1 MTDQKGMTITYKA
14 KNGIYVNM
22 TNRCPCACTFCLRQ
36 NAPGVYGSDPL
47 WLEREPTVE
56 EVEASLSKWDLN
68 SMDEVVFCGYGEPA
82 ERLKDLLEVAA
93 WLKKNYTVKTR
104 INTNGLADLIWGE
117 PTAPWLEGKIDAV
130 SISLNAIDAEEY
142 LRLTRSKFGIGSYDA
157 MLRYTHECTK
167 YVPTVMMTVV
177 DQVTTPEEQESARK
191 ICEKLGATL
200 RVRPFESCS
209 NYGGTAKTVRRGR
222 CPHRP
227 GDITRF
233 YENPMRIRQLPNGAM
248 WASPLTQTWKAFRK
262 VRRGRTTLSAQGKVP
277 NSAEDFRVSG
287 MHFAGRT
294 ETSAHMGYQR
304 ISYGFARTALCR
316 HSWKGKES
324 GQTRRASARFSD
336 QRRLT
341 AEKKAKL

>member
-1 MTDQKGMTITYKA
+1 
-14 KNGIYVNM
+14 M

-200 RVRPFESCS
+200 RVRPFES
-209 NYGGTAKTVRRGR
+209 
-222 CPHRP
+222 
-227 GDITRF
+227 
-233 YENPMRIRQLPNGAM
+233 
-248 WASPLTQTWKAFRK
+248 
-262 VRRGRTTLSAQGKVP
+262 
-277 NSAEDFRVSG
+277 
-287 MHFAGRT
+287 
-294 ETSAHMGYQR
+294 
-304 ISYGFARTALCR
+304 
-316 HSWKGKES
+316 
-324 GQTRRASARFSD
+324 
-336 QRRLT
+336 
-341 AEKKAKL
+341 